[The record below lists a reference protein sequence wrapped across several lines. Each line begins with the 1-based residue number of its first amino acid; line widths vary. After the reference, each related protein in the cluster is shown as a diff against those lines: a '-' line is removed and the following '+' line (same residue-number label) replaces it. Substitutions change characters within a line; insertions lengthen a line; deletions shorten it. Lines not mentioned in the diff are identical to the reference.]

1 MSLHVFER
9 MLGLF
14 RGAGEAFCDASVLA
28 LLLLPAGVFLPA
40 FFLYLFCKK
49 VRPRTKAWYPIL
61 GDVCL
66 FLLLA
71 LFLVGGDAEDIFPL
85 LALLLCA
92 KAAYLILF
100 GALCLIPAEKRPKK
114 ARKRAAAEEKR
125 AEITE
130 AAPPER
136 LPEPPRPQKVRCFTD
151 GACVRVDKDVRLDHI
166 SSVLERLK
174 ELPLGAGDRL
184 ETQKIEELFGV
195 YRAKGELSAE
205 EADTLNDILAS
216 LLKMMAKYDM

>member
-1 MSLHVFER
+1 MSLQVFER

-28 LLLLPAGVFLPA
+28 LLLLPAVVFLPA

-49 VRPRTKAWYPIL
+49 FRPRTKAWYPIL

-71 LFLVGGDAEDIFPL
+71 LFLVGGDAEDVFPV

-92 KAAYLILF
+92 KAAYLLLF
-100 GALCLIPAEKRPKK
+100 GALCLIPAEKRPKQPK
-114 ARKRAAAEEKR
+114 KRTPAEEEWS
-125 AEITE
+125 EITE
-130 AAPPER
+130 SAPPER
-136 LPEPPRPQKVRCFTD
+136 RPESCRPQKIRCFTD

-166 SSVLERLK
+166 ASVLERLK

-195 YRAKGELSAE
+195 YRAKGELSAK
-205 EADTLNDILAS
+205 EADTLNDVLAS
-216 LLKMMAKYDM
+216 LLKMMAKYDL